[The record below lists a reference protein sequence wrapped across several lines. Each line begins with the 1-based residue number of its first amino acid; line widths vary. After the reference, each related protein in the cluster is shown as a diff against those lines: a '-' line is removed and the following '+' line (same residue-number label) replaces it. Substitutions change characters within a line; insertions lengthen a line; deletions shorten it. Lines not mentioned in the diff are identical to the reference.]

1 VTRLKDQLNSSINWA
16 TRKKAR
22 HNHALRELLNLS
34 KYIEDFFTKY
44 RLLKG
49 ATAETISK
57 NIGQIRIDATEI
69 THLIETRIKTTEN
82 IEGKNLQ
89 PLVKELHDDFDELKR
104 FLFTRTLSDKV
115 LHECVS
121 KIDMV
126 FKNLLATISDM
137 AYK

>member
-1 VTRLKDQLNSSINWA
+1 M
-16 TRKKAR
+16 
-22 HNHALRELLNLS
+22 NLS

-69 THLIETRIKTTEN
+69 THLIETRIKITKN

-89 PLVKELHDDFDELKR
+89 PMVKELHDDFDELKR
-104 FLFTRTLSDKV
+104 FLFTRTLSDRV
-115 LHECVS
+115 LNECVA
-121 KIDMV
+121 KIDIV
-126 FKNLLATISDM
+126 FKNLLATISDI